1 MRFSNLN
8 VLAGVSCPYFFCSH
22 CEPCVFYKLLMIVD
36 LWISSFNIANFHFV
50 YFEAVLLGAY
60 KFRILML
67 PVAQN
72 I

>member
-1 MRFSNLN
+1 MFLLGFLVRI
-8 VLAGVSCPYFFCSH
+8 FFAVIASR
-22 CEPCVFYKLLMIVD
+22 VFFYKLLMIVD

>member
-1 MRFSNLN
+1 MFLLGFLVRI
-8 VLAGVSCPYFFCSH
+8 FFAVIESR
-22 CEPCVFYKLLMIVD
+22 VFFYKLLMIVD